1 VANIVGTSNADT
13 LLGTLGTDNIT
24 AGAGNDTVNPG
35 LGLDDSADGE
45 DGDDL
50 LILDFSVTDTGRG
63 VSGYGSSNNTNFQ
76 RLDSNNNL
84 VDRLTANNFE
94 RFEITATGYE
104 DTLFGGDGNDTLLAG
119 DGNDSLVGG
128 EGDDTLLAGDG
139 NDILNGDGGQR
150 QPRRRRGE
158 LIRFSE
164 DFSNQTTALVF
175 DSTKPV
181 ATQTLADGSIIANFE
196 VFENIQTGSGSD
208 RLVQLGQIKNDFRAG
223 AGNDTVNPGLG
234 LDDYADGGD
243 GDDLLILDFS
253 VTDTG
258 QGVSGYGSSNT
269 ANFQRPRQQQQ
280 FGRSSECQ

>member
-1 VANIVGTSNADT
+1 MAATTTSTAARGIDT
-13 LLGTLGTDNIT
+13 L
-24 AGAGNDTVNPG
+24 
-35 LGLDDSADGE
+35 
-45 DGDDL
+45 
-50 LILDFSVTDTGRG
+50 
-63 VSGYGSSNNTNFQ
+63 
-76 RLDSNNNL
+76 
-84 VDRLTANNFE
+84 
-94 RFEITATGYE
+94 
-104 DTLFGGDGNDTLLAG
+104 
-119 DGNDSLVGG
+119 
-128 EGDDTLLAGDG
+128 
-139 NDILNGDGGQR
+139 
-150 QPRRRRGE
+150 
-158 LIRFSE
+158 SE

-269 ANFQRPRQQQQ
+269 ANFQRLDSNNNLVDRLSANNFERFEITATGYEDTLFGGQGEDTLLAGDGNDSLVGGEGNDTLLAGDGNDILNGDGGNDNLDGGAGIDTLSEDFSNQTTALVFDSTKPVATQTLADGSIIANFEGIREYPNRQRERSPRTI
-280 FGRSSECQ
+280 RPN